1 MGLIS
6 AINLSKLAEGGICA
20 AAVYRLPRYG
30 YTLANVFLSL
40 FQNLDAESRIG
51 KHYILLAD
59 NLKDRLIGTCEDVND
74 IMSSYTVMLNECNE
88 LEELVKQEP
97 DHAVDESTT
106 INVGFELSEL
116 RQTLYA
122 VQDAAKNIE
131 GDDYFA
137 QRYRMILTNVESKLR
152 DARKDVFGTGGTK

>member
-1 MGLIS
+1 M
-6 AINLSKLAEGGICA
+6 NYETKR
-20 AAVYRLPRYG
+20 RL
-30 YTLANVFLSL
+30 LSL
-40 FQNLDAESRIG
+40 IG

-59 NLKDRLIGTCEDVND
+59 KLKDRLIGTCEDVND
-74 IMSSYTVMLNECNE
+74 IMSNYTVMLNECNE

-97 DHAVDESTT
+97 DYAVDESTT

-116 RQTLYA
+116 QQTLYA
-122 VQDAAKNIE
+122 VQDAAKKIE